1 MSFIVFSRSK
11 LVLRGND
18 GNIEDSDLNF
28 FEFGSI
34 DGKDVLVI
42 GVLNKFFE
50 QQVFKFLKEVKKGNL
65 KKCFKKLLFKKIG
78 SFFDEVDE
86 VESFYN
92 QNLFLKIVK
101 KMENEDVVVKE
112 KLEVVILEC
121 KVKLKDIF
129 EKDRKKKGFRSKVLL
144 ENFIKEFEDFISNVN
159 YLVDSKNVK
168 KGKKKSLVGKDELE
182 VF

>member
-1 MSFIVFSRSK
+1 
-11 LVLRGND
+11 
-18 GNIEDSDLNF
+18 
-28 FEFGSI
+28 
-34 DGKDVLVI
+34 
-42 GVLNKFFE
+42 
-50 QQVFKFLKEVKKGNL
+50 
-65 KKCFKKLLFKKIG
+65 
-78 SFFDEVDE
+78 
-86 VESFYN
+86 
-92 QNLFLKIVK
+92 
-101 KMENEDVVVKE
+101 MENEDVVVKE

-129 EKDRKKKGFRSKVLL
+129 EKYRKKGFRSKVLL